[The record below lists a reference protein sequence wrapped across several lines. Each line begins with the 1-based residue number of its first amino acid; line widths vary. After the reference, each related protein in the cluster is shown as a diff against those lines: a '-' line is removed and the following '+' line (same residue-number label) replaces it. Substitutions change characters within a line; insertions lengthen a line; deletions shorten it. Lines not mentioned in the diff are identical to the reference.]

1 MKQFIQSLFLGC
13 GLLYLSSPGAFAQ
26 DYFAHEK
33 PGWLSKAEENKPA
46 ISYKT
51 ISPSGLVNI
60 VKDETA
66 FQGWKS
72 VPGQPL
78 DSLYKTSFKN
88 KSGVVVD
95 FGNHL
100 TGYFSFSVGAIRGVP
115 DAPLRFK
122 LSFGEVPAEV
132 MTPFD
137 PYNGSLSRAWL
148 QDEIIHVTELP
159 ATITVQRRLSFR
171 YVKIE
176 LLGSSPYFD
185 FGIHHL
191 ECKAGSSVTTEVA
204 PLLPTADPRIAAI
217 DKVGLNTLKECM
229 QTVYEDGPKRD
240 RRLWIGD
247 LYLESISN
255 AYSFQNN
262 QLTKRCFYLLAGL
275 TDKDGFLPSN
285 VFETPKPHPQ
295 TGAPFLFEYSL
306 HFNSSLKEYLVSSG
320 DTQTARELWPV
331 AKRQLDNINK
341 YLLPNGLFDNE
352 AAAANRWWIFVD
364 WKENLDRQASLQGII
379 IFSLKQTYELARLLG
394 KEKELSGVPA
404 LIKKM
409 TAAARIQ
416 LFDKQRNL
424 FVSGK
429 QQQVSYASQAWMVL
443 AGVVN
448 EKESKQVFQ
457 ALGQEKEVVRPGSPY
472 LYHYYIEAMIKAGM
486 GAEAKKALLD
496 YWGGMV
502 QKGADTFW
510 EVYDP
515 ANDFL
520 SPYNFY
526 PINSYCH
533 AWSCTPVYFIR
544 KYPAIFQ
551 Q

>member
-1 MKQFIQSLFLGC
+1 MRQFFFSLVTGWGLFLIA
-13 GLLYLSSPGAFAQ
+13 PAHTIAQ
-26 DYFAHEK
+26 DYFAKEK
-33 PGWLSKAEENKPA
+33 TAWLQKAEESKPE
-46 ISYKT
+46 IWYQELR
-51 ISPSGLVNI
+51 PSGLVNM

-66 FQGWKS
+66 YQGWKA

-78 DSLYKTSFKN
+78 DSLYQSSFKR
-88 KSGVVVD
+88 KSGVVAD
-95 FGNHL
+95 FGDHL
-100 TGYFSFSVGAIRGVP
+100 TGYFSFSVKAIRGVA

-122 LSFGEVPAEV
+122 LTFGEVPAEV

-137 PYNGSLSRAWL
+137 TYNGSLSRAWL
-148 QDEIIHVTELP
+148 QDEIITVSELP
-159 ATITVQRRLSFR
+159 ATVTLQRRLAFR

-185 FGIHHL
+185 FSINKL
-191 ECKAGSSVTTEVA
+191 ECKAGTSVSTEPE
-204 PLLPTADPRIAAI
+204 PLLAGADPRIVRI

-255 AYSFQNN
+255 AYSFKNH
-262 QLTKRCFYLLAGL
+262 QLTRRCFYLLAGL

-285 VFETPKPHPQ
+285 VFETPEPHPQ
-295 TGAPFLFEYSL
+295 TGVPFLFEYSL

-320 DTQTARELWPV
+320 DTATARELWPV
-331 AKRQLDNINK
+331 AKRQLENINRF
-341 YLLPNGLFDNE
+341 LLPNGLFDDV
-352 AAAANRWWIFVD
+352 AAASNRWWLFVD
-364 WKENLDRQASLQGII
+364 WKEGLDKQASLQGII
-379 IFSLKQTYELARLLG
+379 IFSLKQTYELAKLLG
-394 KEKELSGVPA
+394 KEKELDQVPA
-404 LIKKM
+404 LIKNM
-409 TAAARIQ
+409 TAAAKTQ
-416 LFDKQRNL
+416 LFDKKRNL
-424 FVSGK
+424 FTSGPSK
-429 QQQVSYASQAWMVL
+429 QVSYASQAWMVL
-443 AGVVN
+443 AGVLT
-448 EKESKQVFQ
+448 EKENKKVLQ
-457 ALGQEKEVVRPGSPY
+457 ALNQEKEVVRPGSPY
-472 LYHYYIEAMIKAGM
+472 LYHYYMEAMIKAGM
-486 GAEAKKALLD
+486 GAEAKQSLLN

-502 QKGADTFW
+502 EKGADTFW

-515 ANDFL
+515 ANDYL
-520 SPYNFY
+520 SPYNFF